1 MRALT
6 VRTFVFLTLVLAPA
20 FASAQTSTISG
31 TVRDASGGVLPG
43 VTVEASSPALIEKT
57 RATVTSGSGTF
68 SILALRPGMYT
79 VKFELPG
86 FTTVIREGIELTSD
100 FTATLNVDLK
110 VGALEETLTVTGE
123 SPIVDT
129 QSITQRVVMTQE
141 VRDALPT
148 GRNIQAVGIMIPGTS
163 IAQGGGGA
171 LSRDVGGSGN
181 LQQSPLQ
188 YRGSGDTVQTI
199 EGIRLN
205 NLCAQGAYS
214 GVYWNDASFEEFSYV
229 TGADSTEMGQ
239 GGMRVNMVPRDG
251 GNSFRGN
258 AVFNYAGESFGSDNC
273 GSAGIGQPCSRS
285 NLSGSKTFN
294 PGNAITNVD
303 VIQKIWDVNPT
314 FGGPILR
321 NKIWFNYSFRHLGST
336 KTKSDAYEDK
346 NPSQFI
352 YDPDFTKPGV
362 DDGHIVSNSG
372 RISWQAST
380 KDKLSVYHD
389 NQRKYR
395 NHWGIASTIPPDA
408 AGVQVTPTSFVNVT
422 KWTRTHTNNL
432 LLEAGF
438 GMYNQEYTEL
448 YQPSVV
454 GHDNKVWDE
463 EAIRNSRVYNV
474 IDTSNNR
481 HANAW
486 QNPADHFSVLRTFMG
501 AASYVVGS
509 HSFRAGA
516 TLSNGDWRELRMWTG
531 DVQPIN
537 YNAGRPL
544 SVTLR
549 LPNERSNGI
558 KRDLGIYA
566 QDRWSLGRLTV
577 NAGVRFDQFIGETRE
592 STVKASRH
600 GAAATFGECPDG
612 QWDPGEL
619 CTGDV
624 QNWKDISP
632 RVGVAMD
639 VFGDGRTA
647 IKASWARYVAGQQ
660 IAFVN
665 QVNPI
670 GALTASDTR
679 TWTDLD
685 ANGLPLDANGNIQ
698 FNELAPSAS
707 TPTFGRLTVPT
718 TTYSPDVLRGW
729 GKRGYNNELTFAMQH
744 QLADRMSVNGGYYRR
759 TFGNQTFIDDLRY
772 DANSYDSF
780 CITAPTDPDLPD
792 GGGYQVCGVMD
803 LKPSVFALN
812 QPANSSIRFSN
823 DFGGETNLYHGF
835 DLNLESRFRNGA
847 FLKAG
852 VAATARTL
860 DNCNLLAAGFDAV
873 NNAASGNPILSFM
886 GTETYADGS
895 RACHREYPY
904 RPDVKMSGS
913 YTLPWD
919 IQLAG
924 TFQHS
929 RGIQTGGAG
938 PSQLANWTLTNAV
951 AAPMIGRNWT
961 GVASRIVGLMWE
973 GQDYG
978 KHNLNQLDL
987 KLAKRFTVDRVKL
1000 RVDFDL
1006 YNLFNSSW
1014 PYTLSNTYANTAT
1027 SNWLRPTNVLQHRF
1041 FKFGGHISF

>member
-1 MRALT
+1 MIRS
-6 VRTFVFLTLVLAPA
+6 LTLRCFA
-20 FASAQTSTISG
+20 FATLLLSPAIAAAQTSTISG

-57 RATVTSGSGTF
+57 RSTVTSGSGTY
-68 SILALRPGMYT
+68 SILALRPGTYT

-86 FTTVIREGIELTSD
+86 FTTVLREGVELTSD
-100 FTATLNVDLK
+100 FTATINVDLK

-129 QSITQRVVMTQE
+129 QSITQRVVMTSE
-141 VRDALPT
+141 VREALPT

-163 IAQGGGGA
+163 LAPGGGGA

-229 TGADSTEMGQ
+229 TGADSAEMGQ

-251 GNSFRGN
+251 GNSFRGV
-258 AVFNYAGESFGSDNC
+258 AVFNFADESFGSDNC
-273 GSAGIGQPCSRS
+273 GSAGLGQPCTRS

-294 PGNAITNVD
+294 PNNHITNVD
-303 VIQKIWDVNPT
+303 VIKNIWDANASI
-314 FGGPILR
+314 GGPILR
-321 NKIWFNYSFRHLGST
+321 NKLWFNYSFRHLGST
-336 KTKSDAYEDK
+336 KTKTGAYTDL
-346 NPSQFI
+346 NPSPFV
-352 YDPDFTKPGV
+352 YTPDVNNPGV
-362 DDGHIVSNSG
+362 DDGHIVSNAG
-372 RISWQAST
+372 RVSWQASSR
-380 KDKLSVYHD
+380 DKFSVYHD

-395 NHWGIASTIPPDA
+395 DHWGIAANIPPEA
-408 AGVQVTPTSFVNVT
+408 SAIQVTPTNFVNVT

-438 GMYNQEYTEL
+438 GLYNQEYTEL

-454 GHDNKVWDE
+454 GHDRKVWDE

-474 IDTSNNR
+474 VDASNNIN
-481 HANAW
+481 ANAW
-486 QNPADHFSVLRTFMG
+486 TSPADHFSVLRTFMG
-501 AASYVVGS
+501 AASYVWGS
-509 HSFRAGA
+509 HSFRTGLNWS
-516 TLSNGDWRELRMWTG
+516 TGDWRLVTMYTG
-531 DVQPIN
+531 DVQPITF
-537 YNAGRPL
+537 NAGRAQ
-544 SVTLR
+544 SARLR
-549 LPNERSNGI
+549 LPSDRNTGI
-558 KRDLGIYA
+558 ERDLGIFL
-566 QDRWSLGRLTV
+566 QDRWSLGRVTLNLGLRYDNFV
-577 NAGVRFDQFIGETRE
+577 GETRE
-592 STVKASRH
+592 SKILANRFTPET
-600 GAAATFGECPDG
+600 TFGECSDG
-612 QWDPGEL
+612 AWDPGDL
-619 CTGDV
+619 CAGEV

-632 RVGVAMD
+632 RVGVAID

-647 IKASWARYVAGQQ
+647 VKASFARYVNGQA
-660 IAFVN
+660 IAFAN

-670 GALTASDTR
+670 GALTADDTR
-679 TWTDLD
+679 PWTDVD
-685 ANGLPLDANGNIQ
+685 GNGFPFDANGNIQ
-698 FNELAPSAS
+698 LNELSNS
-707 TPTFGRLTVPT
+707 TATSTFGRLTVPT
-718 TTYSPDVLRGW
+718 TQYSPDLLRGW
-729 GKRGYNNELTFAMQH
+729 GKRGYNNEVTFAMQH
-744 QLADRMSVNGGYYRR
+744 QLANRVSVNGGYYRR
-759 TFGNQTFIDDLRY
+759 TFGNQTVTDDLRY
-772 DANSYDSF
+772 DINSYDQF

-803 LKPSVFALN
+803 LKPSAFAQNL
-812 QPANSSIRFSN
+812 PANNLIRFSE
-823 DFGGETNLYHGF
+823 DFGGETNMYQGF
-835 DLNLESRFRNGA
+835 DLNLESRFGNGA

-852 VAATARTL
+852 IAATSRLLDQCNLIQGGLDTIVAA
-860 DNCNLLAAGFDAV
+860 G
-873 NNAASGNPILSFM
+873 SFM
-886 GTETYADGS
+886 GTETYPDGT
-895 RACHREYPY
+895 RACRREYPY
-904 RPDVKMSGS
+904 RPDLKMSGS

-924 TFQHS
+924 TYQFS

-938 PSQLANWTLTNAV
+938 PSLLANWNMSSAV

-987 KLAKRFTVDRVKL
+987 KLAKRFTVNRVRL
-1000 RVDFDL
+1000 RADFDI

-1014 PYTLSNTYANTAT
+1014 PYTVTTTYTPGPT
-1027 SNWLRPTNVLQHRF
+1027 SAWQRPTNVLQHRF
-1041 FKFGGHISF
+1041 FKLGGHISF